1 MRVNVDRVY
10 TGEEII
16 WGHHLAIWEVSLHDF
31 DLNTL
36 QYDLHTLNWEGNQPQ
51 GPLRLATGYPPPEK
65 IELFKKEF
73 ALLKNDIL
81 EQVYETGSDY
91 IKKNW
96 YASIDVYKEKT
107 IMGIQIYK
115 DLPGFSMEPHID
127 NGHVMFQLLI
137 NLTENDLGTAFH
149 NPSTYETASSISE
162 PVYRATGQQGKG
174 IIFVNN
180 TNSAHSIN
188 YITKDR
194 YMLYASIYIDF

>member
-16 WGHHLAIWEVSLHDF
+16 WGHRLGIWEVSLHDF

-36 QYDLHTLNWEGNQPQ
+36 QHDLHTLTWEGNQPQ
-51 GPLRLATGYPPPEK
+51 SPLRLTVGQLVPEK
-65 IELFKKEF
+65 LELFKKEF
-73 ALLKNDIL
+73 VLLKNDIL
-81 EQVYETGSDY
+81 EQLYKNGIHL
-91 IKKNW
+91 IKNNW
-96 YASIDVYKEKT
+96 YAGIDFYKENT
-107 IMGIQIYK
+107 MMGIQIYK

-137 NLTENDLGTAFH
+137 NLTENDPGTAFH

-162 PVYRATGQQGKG
+162 PVYRATGEQGKG

-188 YITKDR
+188 NITKDR
-194 YMLYASIYIDF
+194 YILYASIGLG